1 MAEDEADF
9 GDLAAIS
16 ELKAAGKDSRWTLT
30 DTETAW
36 AKELKEA
43 LAKEGVDPP
52 ASDFE
57 LAHFAI
63 VSKGNTKKG
72 VKRVSN
78 YNKHVKPEYSYTQEE
93 AAQALGFMNRKW
105 PGVIPTCGKSPNGGP
120 MLCCDVIP
128 YVPGTLGSPKTPE
141 GAAEWKSMMLEVVL
155 FFHCTA
161 SNLDECRTGM
171 TMITQCKGT
180 GWKNFSLELEHR
192 AAVLYQDAI
201 PCRFAGM
208 PMVNAGLIVRAMLK
222 LCKVFLKKKI
232 ADRMI
237 ICKQD
242 ELMSAHG
249 YSPETL
255 PPVLGGTCTSPT
267 YEDWAKA
274 QMAAREESK
283 QKVKIV

>member
-1 MAEDEADF
+1 MRTRARRSSAGRTLRLKGGAVGAQADLTADPIR
-9 GDLAAIS
+9 GLQETLARM
-16 ELKAAGKDSRWTLT
+16 KQVAAGGVPAPVP
-30 DTETAW
+30 EAP
-36 AKELKEA
+36 APEA
-43 LAKEGVDPP
+43 LAVDPVAAPP
-52 ASDFE
+52 A
-57 LAHFAI
+57 LQPI
-63 VSKGNTKKG
+63 VMPGPLPEMHIDNIAKMDNWDHRECS
-72 VKRVSN
+72 VA
-78 YNKHVKPEYSYTQEE
+78 NK
-93 AAQALGFMNRKW
+93 
-105 PGVIPTCGKSPNGGP
+105 
-120 MLCCDVIP
+120 
-128 YVPGTLGSPKTPE
+128 
-141 GAAEWKSMMLEVVL
+141 AEWKTFMLELVL
-155 FFHCTA
+155 FFHCSA

-171 TMITQCKGT
+171 TMITQCKGM

-208 PMVNAGLIVRAMLK
+208 PMVNAGPIVRAMLK

-232 ADRMI
+232 ADRML

-249 YSPETL
+249 FSPETL